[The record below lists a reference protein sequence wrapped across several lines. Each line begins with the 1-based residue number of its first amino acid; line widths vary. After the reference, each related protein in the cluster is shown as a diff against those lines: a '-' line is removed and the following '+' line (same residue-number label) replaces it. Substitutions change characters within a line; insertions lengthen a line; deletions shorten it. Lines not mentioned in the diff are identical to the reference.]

1 MTELGPKMI
10 RRARWRR
17 IRLMGTVLTTLGRV
31 LLPELHASCRGV
43 IAPASDNEQ
52 RNVSYD
58 IDTWIPHHSYTV
70 EHS

>member
-17 IRLMGTVLTTLGRV
+17 IRLMGTVLTALGRV
-31 LLPELHASCRGV
+31 LLPELHASCRRV

-52 RNVSYD
+52 RSVSYD
-58 IDTWIPHHSYTV
+58 IDTWIPHHNYAV
-70 EHS
+70 ENL

>member
-1 MTELGPKMI
+1 
-10 RRARWRR
+10 
-17 IRLMGTVLTTLGRV
+17 MGTVLTTLGRV

-58 IDTWIPHHSYTV
+58 IDTWIPHHSYAV
-70 EHS
+70 KSP

>member
-17 IRLMGTVLTTLGRV
+17 IRLMGTVLTTLGRA
-31 LLPELHASCRGV
+31 LLPELHASCRRV

-70 EHS
+70 EHP